1 MYGRESWTLEKA
13 DEERIDASEMKELRQ
28 ILRMS
33 WTDEWV
39 LKKAGLIR
47 DLLTAV
53 KNKLSYALS
62 YKLS

>member
-28 ILRMS
+28 ISRMS

-47 DLLTAV
+47 DLLRAV

>member
-28 ILRMS
+28 ISRMS

-47 DLLTAV
+47 DLL
-53 KNKLSYALS
+53 
-62 YKLS
+62 